1 MRAAHARRP
10 GAGAFHGDAA
20 LRAVA
25 SGEGRR
31 HSRGVRSF
39 GRGRESGRGGGV
51 SATGASADAAA
62 AGWSVCSVRSAAPLP
77 FALAEYVP
85 VSSAPSPSEPVSSEP
100 VSSEPVSS
108 LGGGE
113 EIEKGR
119 AWRVRGDWGGNGLEV
134 AERVGVWEG
143 CSVYLALPV
152 RILGVWVWV
161 GCGGLPSAP
170 GENPRRGACKLK
182 L

>member
-77 FALAEYVP
+77 FALAESVP

-108 LGGGE
+108 LGGG
-113 EIEKGR
+113 
-119 AWRVRGDWGGNGLEV
+119 RGDREGESVEGQGGLGGEWDGGGG
-134 AERVGVWEG
+134 EGRGVG
-143 CSVYLALPV
+143 
-152 RILGVWVWV
+152 GVF
-161 GCGGLPSAP
+161 GLPSASS
-170 GENPRRGACKLK
+170 ENPRGRGVGGVWRST
-182 L
+182 